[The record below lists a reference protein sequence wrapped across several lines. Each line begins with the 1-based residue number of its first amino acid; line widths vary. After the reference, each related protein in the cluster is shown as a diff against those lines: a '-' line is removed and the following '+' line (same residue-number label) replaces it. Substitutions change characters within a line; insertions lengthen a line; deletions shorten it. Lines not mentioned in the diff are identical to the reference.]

1 MSVRYRLHDDPSP
14 FSEGIGVVQ
23 SVAEDAAGVISLK
36 LVDRRGD
43 TVIVPVGDLVAAK
56 AF

>member
-1 MSVRYRLHDDPSP
+1 M
-14 FSEGIGVVQ
+14 VQ
-23 SVAEDAAGVISLK
+23 SITPDATGAPSVK

-43 TVIVPVGDLVAAK
+43 TVIVQVADLVAAK